1 MLDGPPGPPAR
12 VHASDLIAHHGD
24 RIPGEL
30 VSTAPAVLDTAASR
44 TSAAVAVC
52 VAIPD
57 RIRSGT
63 YYGYLLA
70 DGLPEVV
77 LPVVL
82 EVVS

>member
-1 MLDGPPGPPAR
+1 MLSPF
-12 VHASDLIAHHGD
+12 S
-24 RIPGEL
+24 
-30 VSTAPAVLDTAASR
+30 SR